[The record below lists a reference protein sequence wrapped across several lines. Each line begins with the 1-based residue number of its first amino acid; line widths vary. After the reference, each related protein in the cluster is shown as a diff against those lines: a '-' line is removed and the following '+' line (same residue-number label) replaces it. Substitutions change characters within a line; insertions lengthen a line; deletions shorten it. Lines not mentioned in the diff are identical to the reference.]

1 MKKGNFMKNKI
12 LTIGPVT
19 RDIIK
24 IHGDT
29 YIQTGGASYY
39 QLWTL
44 HQLKKEVTAII
55 TIGQDDLK
63 MLGEFPHTVRIKPII
78 KKQTMQYTNI
88 YNKKMERIQKA
99 ILPPNTITPRDI
111 KNTEINLSEYKTA
124 LISPLSREDIPP
136 ETIEYLKNKNM
147 TTVLS
152 IQGYLRTTDGKNNVI
167 SEKWE
172 NKEQYLKNTDIIILD
187 ENEIKKAFDINETS
201 DEKIRKIIEKYN
213 LNTIIITMAEK
224 GSDIHT
230 HTNKTHIPAIKTD
243 KQTDPT
249 GLGDTYI
256 AAYISKINKD
266 NIYEAGLYA
275 SITAKFKLEQKGPLK
290 TDQKI
295 IQKELEKR
303 LN

>member
-19 RDIIK
+19 KDIIK
-24 IHGDT
+24 IHDNT
-29 YIQTGGASYY
+29 YTQIGGASYY
-39 QLWTL
+39 QIWTL

-55 TIGQDDLK
+55 TIGQDDYEMLK
-63 MLGEFPHTVRIKPII
+63 EFPDTTQVKPII

-99 ILPPNTITPRDI
+99 ILPSNTITPQDI
-111 KNTEINLSEYKTA
+111 ENTKINLSEYKTA
-124 LISPLSREDIPP
+124 LISPLSKDDIPP
-136 ETIEYLKNKNM
+136 ETIEYLKNKNL
-147 TTVLS
+147 TIVLS
-152 IQGYLRTTDGKNNVI
+152 IQGYLRTTDTKNNVI
-167 SEKWE
+167 SRKWE
-172 NKEQYLKNTDIIILD
+172 NKEQYLKNTDIIALD
-187 ENEIKKAFDINETS
+187 ENEIKKAFNIKEITN
-201 DEKIRKIIEKYN
+201 EKIQKIIRKYN
-213 LNTIIITMAEK
+213 LNTIIITKAEK
-224 GSDIHT
+224 GSDIYT
-230 HTNKTHIPAIKTD
+230 HNNKTHIPAIKTD
-243 KQTDPT
+243 KQIDPT

-256 AAYISKINKD
+256 ATYISKINKN

-290 TDQKI
+290 IDKKI

>member
-19 RDIIK
+19 KDIIK
-24 IHGDT
+24 IHDNT
-29 YIQTGGASYY
+29 YTQIGGASYY
-39 QLWTL
+39 QVWTL

-55 TIGQDDLK
+55 TIGQDDCEMLK
-63 MLGEFPHTVRIKPII
+63 EFPDTAQVKPII

-99 ILPPNTITPRDI
+99 ILPSNTITPQDI
-111 KNTEINLSEYKTA
+111 EDTKINLSEYKTV
-124 LISPLSREDIPP
+124 LISPLSKDDIPP

-147 TTVLS
+147 TIVLS
-152 IQGYLRTTDGKNNVI
+152 IQGYLRTTDTKNNVI
-167 SEKWE
+167 SRKWE
-172 NKEQYLKNTDIIILD
+172 NKEQYLKNTDIITLD
-187 ENEIKKAFDINETS
+187 ENEIKKAFNIKEITN
-201 DEKIRKIIEKYN
+201 EKIQKIIRKYN
-213 LNTIIITMAEK
+213 LNTIIITKAEK
-224 GSDIHT
+224 GSDIYT
-230 HTNKTHIPAIKTD
+230 HNNKTHIPAIETD
-243 KQTDPT
+243 KQIDPT

-256 AAYISKINKD
+256 AAYISKINKN

-290 TDQKI
+290 IDKKI

>member
-1 MKKGNFMKNKI
+1 MKNKI

-19 RDIIK
+19 KDIIK
-24 IHGDT
+24 IHDNT
-29 YIQTGGASYY
+29 YTQIGGASYY
-39 QLWTL
+39 QVWTL

-55 TIGQDDLK
+55 TIGQDDYEMLK
-63 MLGEFPHTVRIKPII
+63 EFPDTAQVKPII

-99 ILPPNTITPRDI
+99 ILPSNTITPQDI
-111 KNTEINLSEYKTA
+111 EDTKINLSEYKTV
-124 LISPLSREDIPP
+124 LISPLSKDDIPP

-147 TTVLS
+147 TIVLS
-152 IQGYLRTTDGKNNVI
+152 IQGYLRTTDTKNNVI
-167 SEKWE
+167 SRKWE
-172 NKEQYLKNTDIIILD
+172 NKEQYLKNTDIITLD
-187 ENEIKKAFDINETS
+187 ENEIKKAFNIKEITN
-201 DEKIRKIIEKYN
+201 EKIQKIIRKYN
-213 LNTIIITMAEK
+213 LNTIIITKAEK
-224 GSDIHT
+224 GSDIYT
-230 HTNKTHIPAIKTD
+230 HNNKTHIPAIETD
-243 KQTDPT
+243 KQIDPT

-256 AAYISKINKD
+256 AAYISKINKN

-290 TDQKI
+290 IDKKI